1 MNRSPAPV
9 ASATS
14 AGRAATA
21 TVRPSGSAAIEPNA
35 PRVTTTVVPRDARWA
50 AAEPASAR
58 PVSRLASR
66 SLRIRAWM
74 SSSDGSG
81 PPFEHVDLG
90 IADDGVDARERRH
103 PWQQGRRRQVDDDG
117 PRGDAREGLDV
128 DRRRGHHRDERTV
141 TTRRQG
147 DRDGRDVGG
156 APDPRDAGIGHQL
169 GEESARRVVAARRT
183 DDRGE
188 SESTEGVRHI
198 GDPARNDDK
207 AGGVLLRP
215 GDGDRG
221 QAAEDQ
227 VEVWIGDAGDV
238 DRQLR
243 GLRCRRIGRGQAIQC
258 VHFHGAERGPT
269 MNQGQGTDEIDGADR
284 RAGRRDVHGEDL
296 PSVQVLRRIEADILT
311 GRLKPGS
318 RLAPE
323 RELGA
328 RLGVARNT
336 LRRALTELGAKGL
349 IQARGRG
356 GWVIVGPSV
365 TERIEGP
372 PSLTE
377 WAARHGYVVTSQ
389 VVTARVRTVAS
400 AEAADLRITMSS
412 KIFELE
418 RIRYIEGV
426 PLSFDRSVL
435 HPRLIPVLKGVDF
448 ASRSLFGTIRERAGV
463 IASRAEVVVHAVPA
477 TERAASLLTIAKG
490 EPLLQLY
497 EMTYDQYDEPFETA
511 NLLNRGDRYAFA
523 TTLTAGVGSP
533 RVAL

>member
-1 MNRSPAPV
+1 
-9 ASATS
+9 
-14 AGRAATA
+14 
-21 TVRPSGSAAIEPNA
+21 
-35 PRVTTTVVPRDARWA
+35 
-50 AAEPASAR
+50 
-58 PVSRLASR
+58 
-66 SLRIRAWM
+66 
-74 SSSDGSG
+74 
-81 PPFEHVDLG
+81 
-90 IADDGVDARERRH
+90 
-103 PWQQGRRRQVDDDG
+103 
-117 PRGDAREGLDV
+117 
-128 DRRRGHHRDERTV
+128 
-141 TTRRQG
+141 
-147 DRDGRDVGG
+147 
-156 APDPRDAGIGHQL
+156 
-169 GEESARRVVAARRT
+169 
-183 DDRGE
+183 
-188 SESTEGVRHI
+188 
-198 GDPARNDDK
+198 
-207 AGGVLLRP
+207 
-215 GDGDRG
+215 
-221 QAAEDQ
+221 
-227 VEVWIGDAGDV
+227 
-238 DRQLR
+238 
-243 GLRCRRIGRGQAIQC
+243 
-258 VHFHGAERGPT
+258 
-269 MNQGQGTDEIDGADR
+269 MNQGQGTDEIDGAGQ

-389 VVTARVRTVAS
+389 VVTARVRTVTS

-418 RIRYIEGV
+418 RIRFIEGV

-490 EPLLQLY
+490 EPLLAARR
-497 EMTYDQYDEPFETA
+497 DDVRPVRRAVRDGEPVEP
-511 NLLNRGDRYAFA
+511 RRPVRVRDDPDGGR
-523 TTLTAGVGSP
+523 
-533 RVAL
+533 RVASARPLGDAGPRARA